1 MATAKKI
8 ATKKAAESESKVF
21 MIPPI
26 VLWLVWAL
34 YSAIVLY
41 TTSNHEQWRDE
52 AQSWLIARD
61 NSFLGLFQY
70 LPKEGHPPL
79 WYLLLMPFAK
89 LGFPYSTINVIHNL
103 IVIAFAWLLLFRNNI
118 NLVLKIALLFSYFFI
133 YEYAVIARNY
143 SIVALILAGIG
154 AMYEK
159 RFQKPLLYA
168 FLIFLLFQT
177 NVLAFCTGVG
187 LGAIFFLEMIEEK
200 KWQPKNF
207 AALAIMALGALA
219 MIALLLSAGMKSSYS
234 KESPDKWFTIFET
247 FGSAMTLNAA
257 NGKFGLAAYIII
269 VLSFIRKPKAL
280 IFILIATAG
289 FLYLALYQFQGT
301 TRHHGFL
308 LIFLLGAF
316 IIAAKYKPWQ
326 KLESYKWIDLSG
338 LIVFVALLSFQV
350 LKATDFISVENERSF
365 SDAKNAG
372 EFIMKNNL
380 DKYTIVGHRSYAA
393 SAVAPFLPIGK
404 PIWYADQQR
413 NGTFIYLD
421 TVFFN
426 NYMKYSGDYAPFIV
440 QEKFPNQD
448 SVLLL
453 MSMPLQY
460 PEFLKQWQLI
470 YRTTEEPIKRDEA
483 FFIYRRNL

>member
-8 ATKKAAESESKVF
+8 TTRKADPKESQSLQ
-21 MIPPI
+21 IPNV

-34 YSAIVLY
+34 YSAVVLY
-41 TTSNHEQWRDE
+41 TTSNHEPWRDE

-61 NSFLGLFQY
+61 NSLLGLFQY
-70 LPKEGHPPL
+70 LPNEGHPPL

-89 LGFPYSTINVIHNL
+89 LGFAYSTINVIHNL
-103 IVIAFAWLLLFRNNI
+103 IVIAFAWLLLFKNNI
-118 NLVLKIALLFSYFFI
+118 NFVLKVALLFSYFFI

-154 AMYEK
+154 AMYAK
-159 RFQKPLLYA
+159 RFEKPLLYA
-168 FLIFLLFQT
+168 LLIFLLFQT

-207 AALAIMALGALA
+207 VALAIMAVGALA
-219 MIALLLSAGMKSSYS
+219 MIVLLLSAGMKSSYS
-234 KESPDKWFTIFET
+234 KESTDKWFTVFET

-257 NGKFGLAAYIII
+257 NGQLGLAAYVVI

-316 IIAAKYKPWQ
+316 VIAAQYKPWQ
-326 KLESYKWIDLSG
+326 KLENYKWIDLSG
-338 LIVFVALLSFQV
+338 IVVFVALLSFQV
-350 LKATDFISVENERSF
+350 LKATDFIGVENEKNF

-380 DKYTIVGHRSYAA
+380 DKYTIVGHTSYAA
-393 SAVAPFLPIGK
+393 SAVAPYLPIGK
-404 PIWYADQQR
+404 PIWYADQKR
-413 NGTFIYLD
+413 NGTFVFLD

-426 NYMKYSGDYAPFIV
+426 NYFKYSADYAPYIV
-440 QEKFPNQD
+440 QETFQNKD

-453 MSMPLQY
+453 MSMPIQH
-460 PEFLKQWQLI
+460 PEFLKQWQMI
-470 YRTTEEPIKRDEA
+470 YRTTEEPIKRDEI
-483 FFIYRRNL
+483 FFIYRRNF